1 MKNTLLAFL
10 IVCVSAQYGQAQ
22 NEPLQ
27 GMFWNNFSYFNPALS
42 GYKYNY
48 QGFINYRDQWSA
60 DADAPKDFFGNYSM
74 FLEKSRVALGT
85 VFQRETVGALK
96 EAKFMI
102 NSAYR
107 FALEKS
113 RSFSLGAGIGLSS
126 QVFNTDELNFP
137 DSAEITGKIK
147 ETLFTGDIGLAYEA
161 PKFMIGVSV
170 KNLNNPKG
178 RDTLFTLEENRNLFI
193 FSENKINIG
202 ENFVLTPRASI
213 RSDFNIWDF
222 EINGQLT
229 FKEKYSLGFGYRDDL
244 FSEFDHPGT
253 LIANLNWDILGKIRI
268 GYAIEFIDGLLK
280 DFGPSHEAV
289 IGIKLKER
297 AGSAVKKKLKD
308 Q

>member
-1 MKNTLLAFL
+1 MKTVIVLFAFL
-10 IVCVSAQYGQAQ
+10 VLNNISFGQ

-27 GMFWNNFSYFNPALS
+27 GMFWNNYSYFNPALS
-42 GYKYNY
+42 GYKYKY

-60 DADAPKDFFGNYSM
+60 DAAAPKDFFGNYSM
-74 FLEKSRVALGT
+74 FLEKSKVALGT

-107 FALEKS
+107 FALEQS
-113 RSFSLGAGIGLSS
+113 RSFSIGAGIGLSS
-126 QVFNTDELNFP
+126 QVFDTDGLVWPE
-137 DSAEITGKIK
+137 SSEITGKIK
-147 ETLFTGDIGLAYEA
+147 ETLFTTDLGFAYEA
-161 PKFMIGVSV
+161 PKFMIGLSV

-178 RDTLFTLEENRNLFI
+178 KDTLIRLEENRNLFL
-193 FSENKINIG
+193 FSENKIILG
-202 ENFVLTPRASI
+202 DNFQLSPRVSI

-244 FSEFDHPGT
+244 YAEFDHPGT
-253 LIANLNWDILGKIRI
+253 LIANLNWDILGKIRV
-268 GYAIEFIDGLLK
+268 GYAIEFIDGLLQ

-289 IGIKLKER
+289 VGIKLKER
-297 AGSAVKKKLKD
+297 NVSSGKKKLLD
-308 Q
+308 